1 MTTVECKACS
11 RQFTSRSLWKIV
23 VWMSDHKCKQMNNRN
38 LNDLPMFLLILV
50 ASGRID
56 IRDAWTINDLGG
68 TK

>member
-11 RQFTSRSLWKIV
+11 REYTSSSLWKMV
-23 VWMSDHKCKQMNNRN
+23 VWMSDHECRQMNTRN

-68 TK
+68 AK